1 MCLEIKS
8 REIQEKVKNMNST
21 PKTTKLSVSHHHTHT
36 YIYIYIYLRGIF
48 IQIIINIYVT
58 QENPLKSLFVIVYVI
73 IKKRKRKK
81 FLHSYTCILYKSPR
95 RRPPI

>member
-36 YIYIYIYLRGIF
+36 YIYIYIFTWNIHSNHNQYLCYTG
-48 IQIIINIYVT
+48 
-58 QENPLKSLFVIVYVI
+58 KSIKKFVCHCLCYH
-73 IKKRKRKK
+73 KKRKRKK